1 MKIYFIYVTFGS
13 LKEAKRLGGQ
23 LVKNKLAA
31 CTNIIPII
39 YSTYVWKN
47 KTMMDK
53 ECSMIVKTSKTKV
66 QAAIKFIVKKHSYEC
81 PAVSAFPIESTHT
94 DFQRWINEQ
103 TMSKFE

>member
-13 LKEAKRLGGQ
+13 LREAKRLGSL

-31 CTNIIPII
+31 CTNIIPTI

-53 ECSMIVKTSKTKV
+53 ECSMIVKTSKSKV
-66 QAAIKFIVKKHSYEC
+66 KAAIKFIVKKHSYEC

-103 TMSKFE
+103 TMTKIK

>member
-13 LKEAKRLGGQ
+13 LKEARRLGAQ
-23 LVKNKLAA
+23 LVKAKLAA
-31 CTNIIPII
+31 CTNIIPTI

-47 KTMMDK
+47 KTMTDK

-66 QAAIKFIVKKHSYEC
+66 KAAIKFIVKQHSYEC
-81 PAVSAFPIESTHT
+81 PAVSAFPIDFVHE

-103 TMSKFE
+103 TKN

>member
-1 MKIYFIYVTFGS
+1 MKIYFIYVTFGN
-13 LKEAKRLGGQ
+13 LKEAKRMGAQ

-31 CTNIIPII
+31 CTNIIPTI

-53 ECSMIVKTSKTKV
+53 ECSMIVKTSESK
-66 QAAIKFIVKKHSYEC
+66 VKKAMQFIIKNHSYDC
-81 PAVSAFPIESTHT
+81 PAVSSFPIKFAHA

-103 TMSKFE
+103 TMTKPK

>member
-13 LKEAKRLGGQ
+13 LNDAKRLGGE

-31 CTNIIPII
+31 CTNIIPTI

-53 ECSMIVKTSKTKV
+53 ECSMIVKTSKSKV
-66 QAAIKFIVKKHSYEC
+66 KAAIKFIVKKHTYEC
-81 PAVSAFPIESTHT
+81 PAVSVVTIDKTV
-94 DFQRWINEQ
+94 
-103 TMSKFE
+103 

>member
-13 LKEAKRLGGQ
+13 LKEAKRIGAQ

-31 CTNIIPII
+31 CTNIIPTI
-39 YSTYVWKN
+39 YSTYIWKN

-53 ECSMIVKTSKTKV
+53 ECSMIVKTSKSRVKAT
-66 QAAIKFIVKKHSYEC
+66 IKFIVKKHSYEC
-81 PAVSAFPIESTHT
+81 PAVSAFPIESAHS

-103 TMSKFE
+103 TMTQLK

>member
-1 MKIYFIYVTFGS
+1 MKIYFIYVTFGA

-53 ECSMIVKTSKTKV
+53 ECSMIVKTSKSKLKK
-66 QAAIKFIVKKHSYEC
+66 AMKFIIKEHSYEC
-81 PAVSAFPIESTHT
+81 PAVSAFPIESAHK

-103 TMSKFE
+103 TTT